1 MENKYEIINLIESYH
16 KSVIK
21 DMQFYVHNDDD
32 TSLLVTGGYDGY
44 VKIINPT

>member
-1 MENKYEIINLIESYH
+1 MDIKYEIINLIESYH

-21 DMQFYVHNDDD
+21 DMQFYLHNDDEI
-32 TSLLVTGGYDGY
+32 SLLVTGGYDGF